1 MAQRRTVESIQ
12 SRPSTPQPQDS
23 SLSEPHPDQLAQD
36 EGKHRHHLQQKLR
49 SPAPQ
54 PDQDKPQPLLPG
66 PSPSASPAPA
76 LLVPQPSSA
85 GSAQAQTYSSTP
97 GTAITPT
104 STAAA
109 ATTTTRSTSTPTP
122 DLQQPSKD
130 ASSATTCTP
139 PVEIVETGAG
149 QSSVRS
155 GDQGIATDSASTITT
170 PTHPDPRAPSE
181 TAPPLADTVSGQ
193 HQHYN
198 QQHIEAPHNGSA
210 PRVLVPTPMS
220 HPQQPPGPPTPRQTP
235 TMNYP
240 APSPYPPAGM
250 PPGAQYAYGA
260 QAVAHVDPYRT
271 NQTALPSMRSFDHA
285 QQQQQQHPQHQ
296 MPLPNHMTVSM
307 APNQMSYYA
316 PMHPAYQMHPS
327 QGVVHYALTGLTP
340 DPRIA
345 LSGGRHKKEIKRRT
359 KTGCLTCRKRRIKCD
374 EAHPTCNN
382 CKKSK
387 RDCLGYD
394 PIFKQQQQQQQQQ
407 HQQNLAAQS
416 TPKSQHSAPA
426 SLTST
431 PTVPSS
437 SVPPSPYQ
445 SQAQPYQQQQQQSP
459 APHHYHQQSHQQ
471 HPVYQHQQHPTSYPP
486 SHSSNTPYES
496 PVSST
501 SPGFDYGS
509 AIDPALSGTDTPSA
523 SGTPT
528 PNSQLARPD
537 DRNFGNLGHFQGA
550 TPAGSPL
557 AKTVDDLIALGG
569 AEPPIMNSPPSQP
582 VIQEILKIYGEIYV
596 PGLSY
601 FFETQWYDLK
611 YDRATPAHHSIR
623 LLLNNQ
629 PLMGLFGSFVEHI
642 SRPGSDHKYACQLE
656 ECIVWGLAKLPLF
669 TNSRENPLCS
679 PTVLGDLQG
688 PQRNEF
694 QFWWY
699 LAEVAVRGPKA
710 DVQILR
716 RLLDGQENR
725 DFLYSLVVLREYSYY
740 WNPAYIEQQLPSHL
754 TEAEPRCR
762 LAVAVKFIRNTM
774 ESGTTNV
781 VRRFA
786 QLAWRAYVQPGANTT
801 HGPWRAIK

>member
-1 MAQRRTVESIQ
+1 MAQRRTVEAIQ

-23 SLSEPHPDQLAQD
+23 SLSEPHPDQSAQD

-54 PDQDKPQPLLPG
+54 PDQEKPQPLPG

-85 GSAQAQTYSSTP
+85 GSAQAQTLSSTP
-97 GTAITPT
+97 GTATTAT
-104 STAAA
+104 STA
-109 ATTTTRSTSTPTP
+109 TTTSTTSTP

-149 QSSVRS
+149 QS
-155 GDQGIATDSASTITT
+155 ITT
-170 PTHPDPRAPSE
+170 STHQDPRAPSE

-193 HQHYN
+193 HQQYN
-198 QQHIEAPHNGSA
+198 QQQIGAPHNGSA

-220 HPQQPPGPPTPRQTP
+220 HPQQPPSPPTPRQTP

-271 NQTALPSMRSFDHA
+271 NQTALPSMRTFDHV
-285 QQQQQQHPQHQ
+285 QQQHPQHQ

-316 PMHPAYQMHPS
+316 PMHPAYQMHPGQS
-327 QGVVHYALTGLTP
+327 VVHYALTGLTP

-374 EAHPTCNN
+374 EAHPACNN

-407 HQQNLAAQS
+407 HQQNLTAQS

-445 SQAQPYQQQQQQSP
+445 SQAQPYQQQSP
-459 APHHYHQQSHQQ
+459 PPHHYHQQSQQ
-471 HPVYQHQQHPTSYPP
+471 HLPAYQHQPHPTSYPP

-537 DRNFGNLGHFQGA
+537 DRNFG
-550 TPAGSPL
+550 T
-557 AKTVDDLIALGG
+557 KTVDDLIALGG
-569 AEPPIMNSPPSQP
+569 AEPPIMNSPPSQA
-582 VIQEILKIYGEIYV
+582 VIQEIKKLYGEIYV
-596 PGLSY
+596 TGLSY

-611 YDRATPAHHSIR
+611 YDRGILAHHSIQV
-623 LLLNNQ
+623 LLNNQ

-642 SRPGSDHKYACQLE
+642 SQPRADHKYASQLE
-656 ECIVWGLAKLPLF
+656 ECIVWGLAKLPLC
-669 TNSRENPLCS
+669 TRGRGNNSTLTENPLCN
-679 PTVLGDLQG
+679 PMVLGDLNTSR
-688 PQRNEF
+688 RNELE
-694 QFWWY
+694 FWWY
-699 LAEVAVRGPKA
+699 LAELAIRKPNR
-710 DVQILR
+710 DLQNLR

-725 DFLYSLVVLREYSYY
+725 DFLYSLAVLREYSHH
-740 WNPAYIEQQLPSHL
+740 WNPANIEQQLPSQL
-754 TEAEPRCR
+754 AESDPRCR
-762 LAVAVKFIRNTM
+762 LAVAARFIRTAM
-774 ESGTTNV
+774 EEGTTNV

-786 QLAWRAYVQPGANTT
+786 QLAYRAYVHPGASLPANAA
-801 HGPWRAIK
+801 WRYEQESD

>member
-12 SRPSTPQPQDS
+12 SRPSIPQPQHS
-23 SLSEPHPDQLAQD
+23 SLSEPHPDH
-36 EGKHRHHLQQKLR
+36 EGKHRHHLQLKLR

-54 PDQDKPQPLLPG
+54 PDQDNPQPLPG
-66 PSPSASPAPA
+66 PSTSSSPAPTPT
-76 LLVPQPSSA
+76 LLTPQPSSA
-85 GSAQAQTYSSTP
+85 GSAQAQTSSSTSE
-97 GTAITPT
+97 TATAAT
-104 STAAA
+104 STAAI
-109 ATTTTRSTSTPTP
+109 TTTTTTTSTTSTPTP
-122 DLQQPSKD
+122 DLQQPGEE

-155 GDQGIATDSASTITT
+155 GDQGIATISASTITT
-170 PTHPDPRAPSE
+170 ATGATACTTSTHQDPRAPSE
-181 TAPPLADTVSGQ
+181 IAPPLADTASG
-193 HQHYN
+193 YN
-198 QQHIEAPHNGSA
+198 QQQIGAPHNGSA

-220 HPQQPPGPPTPRQTP
+220 HPQQPSGPPTPRQTP

-250 PPGAQYAYGA
+250 SPGAQYAYGA

-271 NQTALPSMRSFDHA
+271 NQTALPSMRTFDHV
-285 QQQQQQHPQHQ
+285 QQQHAQHQ
-296 MPLPNHMTVSM
+296 MPLPNHMAVSM

-316 PMHPAYQMHPS
+316 PMHAAYQMHPGQS
-327 QGVVHYALTGLTP
+327 VMHYALTGLTP

-407 HQQNLAAQS
+407 QSLTAQS

-459 APHHYHQQSHQQ
+459 PPHHYHQQQ
-471 HPVYQHQQHPTSYPP
+471 HPAYQHQPHPTSYPS

-537 DRNFGNLGHFQGA
+537 DRNFG
-550 TPAGSPL
+550 T
-557 AKTVDDLIALGG
+557 KTVDDLIALGG
-569 AEPPIMNSPPSQP
+569 AEPPIMNSPPSQA
-582 VIQEILKIYGEIYV
+582 VIQEITKLYGDIYV
-596 PGLSY
+596 TGLSY

-611 YDRATPAHHSIR
+611 PDRGILTHHPIQ

-642 SRPGSDHKYACQLE
+642 SQPRADHKYASQLE
-656 ECIVWGLAKLPLF
+656 ECIVWGLAKLPLS
-669 TNSRENPLCS
+669 TRGR
-679 PTVLGDLQG
+679 VLGNLHTSR
-688 PQRNEF
+688 RNEF
-694 QFWWY
+694 EFWWY
-699 LAEVAVRGPKA
+699 LADLAIRKPNC
-710 DVQILR
+710 DLQNLR

-725 DFLYSLVVLREYSYY
+725 DFLYSLAVLREYSCH
-740 WNPAYIEQQLPSHL
+740 WNPANIEQQLAPQL
-754 TEAEPRCR
+754 AESDPRCR
-762 LAVAVKFIRNTM
+762 LAVAARFIRTTM
-774 ESGTTNV
+774 EEGTTNV

-786 QLAWRAYVQPGANTT
+786 QLAYRAYVHPGASVPANAA
-801 HGPWRAIK
+801 WRYQQGSD